1 MLKLTNT
8 DSMFPSPLSK
18 LSLRARP
25 SATSNLTGGELSDPS
40 ATSNLT
46 GGELS
51 DPSATSNLTGGELSR
66 PSATPLQP
74 KRKA

>member
-8 DSMFPSPLSK
+8 DSMFPSPPSK

-25 SATSNLTGGELSDPS
+25 SATSNLTSGELSEPS
-40 ATSNLT
+40 ATSNL
-46 GGELS
+46 LS
-51 DPSATSNLTGGELSR
+51 GELSR